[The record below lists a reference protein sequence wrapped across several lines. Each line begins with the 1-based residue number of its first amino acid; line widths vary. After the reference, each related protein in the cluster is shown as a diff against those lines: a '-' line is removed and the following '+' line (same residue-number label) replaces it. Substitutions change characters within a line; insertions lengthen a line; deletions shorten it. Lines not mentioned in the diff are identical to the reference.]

1 MKKQNL
7 GKSSLQISPLCLG
20 LSMGHNDFSE
30 QGQQQ
35 FNQLINRALDLG
47 LNFLDSSD
55 AYWNGLHETWLGAA
69 IGNRRDEA
77 VITSKFGNLTLPDGK
92 KATDAR
98 PEYVVSCCHDSLKR
112 LNVDCIDLYYLH
124 RVDPK
129 VPIEDTVGAMSRMV
143 EQGKVRF
150 IGICEASP
158 QTLERAHRVHAIA
171 ALQTEF
177 SLWCREPYQHII
189 DTCRRLDI
197 AFVGYSPLGR
207 GLLTGSIQKF
217 EDLGAHD
224 RRRIHPRFKQENLDK
239 NLNLVQQLADV
250 AQSMGLTSAQLAL
263 AWAASQG
270 SDTIPLTGTQ
280 RIQNVESSVQAM
292 QKLLSKEQCA
302 HLEAIFPTE
311 AVAGTRY
318 PQEMLSDLGI

>member
-7 GKSSLQISPLCLG
+7 GKSSFQISPLCLG

-35 FNQLINRALDLG
+35 FKQLINRALDLG

-55 AYWNGLHETWLGAA
+55 AYWDGLHETWLGAA

-143 EQGKVRF
+143 EQGKVRLSAF
-150 IGICEASP
+150 AKRVHKHWNVRIAFMLLLHCKPNFHCGVASP
-158 QTLERAHRVHAIA
+158 INISSIHADAWI
-171 ALQTEF
+171 LR
-177 SLWCREPYQHII
+177 LWVI
-189 DTCRRLDI
+189 
-197 AFVGYSPLGR
+197 
-207 GLLTGSIQKF
+207 LL
-217 EDLGAHD
+217 
-224 RRRIHPRFKQENLDK
+224 
-239 NLNLVQQLADV
+239 
-250 AQSMGLTSAQLAL
+250 
-263 AWAASQG
+263 
-270 SDTIPLTGTQ
+270 
-280 RIQNVESSVQAM
+280 
-292 QKLLSKEQCA
+292 
-302 HLEAIFPTE
+302 
-311 AVAGTRY
+311 
-318 PQEMLSDLGI
+318 